1 MVSTR
6 TRSAAAEARKK
17 PALHDITNDGKGGA
31 KRKSAGGQIADAGP
45 QTAAKEEVPVAARTR
60 STRKKESAV
69 AGRADIIAKFAAGQK
84 GDVPAEALEAKFERA
99 ADGDATGKKRKPLEP
114 IQHEAPK
121 LKEKRLTRAASRK
134 DADGVE
140 AIVDPDVIDLTCDE
154 RLISERGL
162 ILATGGD
169 VGAAE
174 DVYPFSVDGGRR
186 LNEKRIELQP
196 YVTNGQL
203 FSIKMRQ
210 DLVDWMSQQHSTLEL
225 VDETLHLAIR
235 YLDTFLNRRGTES
248 FLARNGAGS
257 EPVPAIPLQPLQANH
272 VLYLNN
278 EELYQPLCNKLK
290 RLGITCIFVAAKVTE
305 VSSPS
310 AHEFADAA
318 EVVTFTRSQL
328 LLAEKALLRELGYFL
343 YHPTPSSFA
352 GAYLARLMPG
362 LRKEGLMEPRAR
374 EHRFLAD
381 GWNTN
386 PCEDVS
392 EIVDYLLEASTMAHG
407 SLQFSPSAVAAAAV
421 SYTLEKI
428 WGVRWDSMRELHKMS
443 GYTKHDLAKV
453 YAFFD
458 RLISDAYDSEELGRG
473 LHIND
478 KHQNAT
484 SILWRKAFFTIGS
497 LDEGS

>member
-1 MVSTR
+1 M
-6 TRSAAAEARKK
+6 
-17 PALHDITNDGKGGA
+17 
-31 KRKSAGGQIADAGP
+31 
-45 QTAAKEEVPVAARTR
+45 
-60 STRKKESAV
+60 
-69 AGRADIIAKFAAGQK
+69 
-84 GDVPAEALEAKFERA
+84 
-99 ADGDATGKKRKPLEP
+99 
-114 IQHEAPK
+114 
-121 LKEKRLTRAASRK
+121 
-134 DADGVE
+134 
-140 AIVDPDVIDLTCDE
+140 
-154 RLISERGL
+154 
-162 ILATGGD
+162 
-169 VGAAE
+169 
-174 DVYPFSVDGGRR
+174 
-186 LNEKRIELQP
+186 
-196 YVTNGQL
+196 
-203 FSIKMRQ
+203 
-210 DLVDWMSQQHSTLEL
+210 
-225 VDETLHLAIR
+225 
-235 YLDTFLNRRGTES
+235 
-248 FLARNGAGS
+248 
-257 EPVPAIPLQPLQANH
+257 
-272 VLYLNN
+272 
-278 EELYQPLCNKLK
+278 
-290 RLGITCIFVAAKVTE
+290 
-305 VSSPS
+305 SSPS

-343 YHPTPSSFA
+343 YHPTASSFA

-428 WGVRWDSMRELHKMS
+428 WGVRGDSMRELHKMS

-458 RLISDAYDSEELGRG
+458 RLVSDAYDSEELGRG

-484 SILWRKAFFTIGS
+484 SILWRKAFFTLRS
-497 LDEGS
+497 LAD

>member
-1 MVSTR
+1 MTR
-6 TRSAAAEARKK
+6 RAVLTKISLFN
-17 PALHDITNDGKGGA
+17 PD
-31 KRKSAGGQIADAGP
+31 QI
-45 QTAAKEEVPVAARTR
+45 
-60 STRKKESAV
+60 
-69 AGRADIIAKFAAGQK
+69 
-84 GDVPAEALEAKFERA
+84 
-99 ADGDATGKKRKPLEP
+99 
-114 IQHEAPK
+114 
-121 LKEKRLTRAASRK
+121 
-134 DADGVE
+134 
-140 AIVDPDVIDLTCDE
+140 
-154 RLISERGL
+154 
-162 ILATGGD
+162 
-169 VGAAE
+169 
-174 DVYPFSVDGGRR
+174 
-186 LNEKRIELQP
+186 
-196 YVTNGQL
+196 
-203 FSIKMRQ
+203 
-210 DLVDWMSQQHSTLEL
+210 
-225 VDETLHLAIR
+225 
-235 YLDTFLNRRGTES
+235 
-248 FLARNGAGS
+248 
-257 EPVPAIPLQPLQANH
+257 
-272 VLYLNN
+272 
-278 EELYQPLCNKLK
+278 
-290 RLGITCIFVAAKVTE
+290 TE

-343 YHPTPSSFA
+343 YHPTSSSFA

-392 EIVDYLLEASTMAHG
+392 EIVDYLLEASTIAHG

-484 SILWRKAFFTIGS
+484 SILWRKAFFTLGS
-497 LDEGS
+497 LAD